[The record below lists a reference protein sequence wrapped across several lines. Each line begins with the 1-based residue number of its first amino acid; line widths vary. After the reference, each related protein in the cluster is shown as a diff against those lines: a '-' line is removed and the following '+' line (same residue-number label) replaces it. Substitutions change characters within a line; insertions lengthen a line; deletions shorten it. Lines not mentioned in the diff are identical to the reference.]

1 MSVRFITDS
10 SSDMRAA
17 VRDRATVIPML
28 IRFGDREYRD
38 GVDIT
43 TQAFY
48 EKLVSSEELPT
59 TSQIPPAVFETVFRK
74 AVENG
79 DEVVCLP
86 ISSGLSG
93 TYQSACIA
101 AAEFPGKVFVVDGLT
116 VALSAGILLDYGMT
130 LADKGLSARE
140 IAEEMTRQ
148 RDRVKL
154 VAVVDT
160 LEYLKKGGRVSA
172 TVAFAGG
179 LLNIKPIIAVEGGKV
194 VMLSKARGGK
204 QINAAMM
211 KEVENYGGIDCR
223 LPIMFAYSG
232 TDDTLLRK
240 FMEEEKDAWSEYHG
254 EQTVRMIGATVGTH
268 AGPGAAA
275 IAFFA
280 AE

>member
-10 SSDMRAA
+10 STDMRAA
-17 VRDRATVIPML
+17 VRERVTVIPML
-28 IRFGDREYRD
+28 IRFGDQEYRD

-43 TQAFY
+43 TEEFY
-48 EKLVSSEELPT
+48 EKLTTSETLPT
-59 TSQIPPAVFETVFRK
+59 TSQIPPATFEDAFRE
-74 AVENG
+74 ATANG

-116 VALSAGILLDYGMT
+116 VATTAGILLDYAMT
-130 LADKGLSARE
+130 LADEGWSAAD
-140 IAEEMTRQ
+140 IAEELTRQ

-160 LEYLKKGGRVSA
+160 LEYLKKGGRISSA
-172 TVAFAGG
+172 VAFAGG
-179 LLNIKPIIAVEGGKV
+179 LLNIKPIIAVVDGKV
-194 VMLSKARGGK
+194 EMLAKARGGK
-204 QINAAMM
+204 QINSALA
-211 KEVENYGGIDCR
+211 KEVKNYGGIDCTK
-223 LPIMFAYSG
+223 PILFAYTG
-232 TDDTLLRK
+232 LQDELLHK
-240 FMEEEKDAWSEYHG
+240 FMEEEQELWQDYQG
-254 EQTVRMIGATVGTH
+254 EKTICVIGSTVGTH

-280 AE
+280 K